1 MSISIRRGKYLVAGA
16 VLALAGLGH
25 LAQAAPL
32 TVYTA
37 LEDDE
42 VSDYMAA
49 AKKAMPDVEFHV
61 LRLSTGDLAARVIA
75 ESGNPR
81 ADVIWGFAVTNM
93 LDPRI
98 HGALVKYEPAAAK
111 ALPDKY
117 KGKDGTWF
125 AATGYMNAFCV
136 NTERA
141 KAKNL
146 PIPTSWDD
154 LTNPV
159 YKGELVMPN
168 PASSGVGWLQ
178 IAALLQGRGEDGWKY
193 IGELNKNI
201 AQYTSSG
208 SKPCKMARTGEY
220 AIGISF
226 AFPAVQSIQQGFPV
240 KMVIPPKWEGY
251 ELEATSILASTK
263 NTKDAKRFVDWTLS
277 PEAAALYGKYK
288 EIVTIPGVPVA
299 ERMLQAG
306 LPQDVGSVLYP
317 IDFEKSAAE
326 RAAILK
332 RWQQVTA
339 R

>member
-1 MSISIRRGKYLVAGA
+1 MHALRNKLIGVAAILMA
-16 VLALAGLGH
+16 VGYANSAL
-25 LAQAAPL
+25 AAPL

-42 VSDYMAA
+42 IADYMTA
-49 AKKAMPDVEFHV
+49 AKKAMPDVQFNV
-61 LRLSTGDLAARVIA
+61 LRLSTGDLAARAIA
-75 ESGNPR
+75 EMNNPR

-98 HGALVKYEPAAAK
+98 HGSLAKYEPAAAK
-111 ALPDKY
+111 ALADKY

-125 AATGYMNAFCV
+125 AATGYMNAFCI

-178 IAALLQGRGEDGWKY
+178 VAALIQGRGEEGWKY

-208 SKPCKMARTGEY
+208 SKPCKMARSGEY

-226 AFPAVQSIQQGFPV
+226 AFPAVQAIQEGFPL

-251 ELEATSILASTK
+251 ELEATSILSSTK
-263 NTKDAKRFVDWTLS
+263 NMKDARRFVDWTLS

-288 EIVTIPGVPVA
+288 EIVTIPGVPPA
-299 ERMLQAG
+299 ERMLKAG

-317 IDFEKSAAE
+317 INFEKSAAE
-326 RAAILK
+326 RAEILK

-339 R
+339 K

>member
-1 MSISIRRGKYLVAGA
+1 MFNRRIGKYFAASALLAFAGA
-16 VLALAGLGH
+16 AH
-25 LAQAAPL
+25 MAQAASL
-32 TVYTA
+32 TIYTA

-49 AKKAMPDVEFHV
+49 AEKAMPDIQFHV
-61 LRLSTGDLAARVIA
+61 LRLSTGDLAARMIA
-75 ESGNPR
+75 EANNPR

-98 HGALVKYEPAAAK
+98 HGALTEYRPDAAK
-111 ALPDKY
+111 ELPDQY

-136 NTERA
+136 NTARA
-141 KAKNL
+141 EAKKL

-154 LTNPV
+154 LKDPV

-178 IAALLQGRGEDGWKY
+178 IAALLQGRGDDGWQF
-193 IGELNKNI
+193 IEDLDKNI

-208 SKPCKMARTGEY
+208 SKPCKMARSGEY

-226 AFPAVQSIQQGFPV
+226 AFPAVQSIQEGFPL

-251 ELEATSILASTK
+251 ELEATSILESTK
-263 NTKDAKRFVDWTLS
+263 NMEDAKRFVDWTLS
-277 PEAAALYGKYK
+277 PEAAALYGNYK
-288 EIVTIPGVPVA
+288 EIVTIPGVPPA
-299 ERMLQAG
+299 QRMLDAG
-306 LPQDVGSVLYP
+306 LPEDVASVLYP

-326 RAAILK
+326 RNDILK

>member
-1 MSISIRRGKYLVAGA
+1 MSIRLQKCLAACALLTLGSAG
-16 VLALAGLGH
+16 H
-25 LAQAAPL
+25 WAQAASL

-42 VSDYMAA
+42 VADYMAV
-49 AKKAMPDVEFHV
+49 AKKAMPDVQFHV
-61 LRLSTGDLAARVIA
+61 LRLSTGDLAARAIA
-75 ESGNPR
+75 EMSNPR

-98 HGALVKYEPAAAK
+98 HAALAKYEPQAAK
-111 ALPDKY
+111 TLADKY

-125 AATGYMNAFCV
+125 AATGYMNAFCI

-146 PIPTSWDD
+146 PMPTSWDD

-159 YKGELVMPN
+159 YKGEVVMPN

-178 IAALLQGRGEDGWKY
+178 VAALIQGRGEDGWKF
-193 IGELNKNI
+193 IGDLNKNV

-208 SKPCKMARTGEY
+208 SKPCKMARSGEY
-220 AIGISF
+220 AIGLSF
-226 AFPAVQSIQQGFPV
+226 AFPAVQAIQEGFPL

-251 ELEATSILASTK
+251 ELEATSILSSTK
-263 NTKDAKRFVDWTLS
+263 NMKDAQRFVSWTLS

-288 EIVTIPGVPVA
+288 EIVTIPGVPPA
-299 ERMLQAG
+299 ERMLKAG
-306 LPQDVGSVLYP
+306 LPQDVGSALYP
-317 IDFEKSAAE
+317 INFEKSAAE
-326 RAAILK
+326 RAEILK